1 MFIRMTLLGTHI
13 AAVLA
18 AGAVATGGLFGAE
31 GGGQADRTALVI
43 DAALA
48 RDGRELVDPR
58 LEDVDAAVRLPRTA
72 DEARTNVR
80 YFDELDYRVYVAG
93 ARSTAAANRTGVDAT
108 AVDGLDG
115 ALAAAR
121 QAARGSRAR

>member
-1 MFIRMTLLGTHI
+1 
-13 AAVLA
+13 
-18 AGAVATGGLFGAE
+18 VATGGFLGAE
-31 GGGQADRTALVI
+31 AVADGPLFASGDAHAGYGVGGQAARTALVI

-58 LEDVDAAVRLPRTA
+58 LEGLDAEVRLPRSA
-72 DEARTNVR
+72 DEARANVR
-80 YFDELDYRVYVAG
+80 YFDALGYRIFVAG
-93 ARSTAAANRTGVDAT
+93 AQSTAAAERTGVDAT

-121 QAARGSRAR
+121 